1 MNILCWLLVH
11 WNYVNQPKSSFS
23 KIHSSLLHGSCLM
36 WIIWDNPSFASGS
49 ILADMAPSTHATRWS
64 TNRWLSLSTS
74 WSKKS
79 SQLAEVDERNVHY
92 LVQYSSILII
102 GLEKI
107 GARVTSKVHEVQIQD
122 PRPKPNLNVICWF
135 KFSWMYPSHAGMKAL
150 LA

>member
-1 MNILCWLLVH
+1 M
-11 WNYVNQPKSSFS
+11 
-23 KIHSSLLHGSCLM
+23 
-36 WIIWDNPSFASGS
+36 
-49 ILADMAPSTHATRWS
+49 
-64 TNRWLSLSTS
+64 STS

-122 PRPKPNLNVICWF
+122 PRPKPNLKIQILLNV
-135 KFSWMYPSHAGMKAL
+135 S
-150 LA
+150 